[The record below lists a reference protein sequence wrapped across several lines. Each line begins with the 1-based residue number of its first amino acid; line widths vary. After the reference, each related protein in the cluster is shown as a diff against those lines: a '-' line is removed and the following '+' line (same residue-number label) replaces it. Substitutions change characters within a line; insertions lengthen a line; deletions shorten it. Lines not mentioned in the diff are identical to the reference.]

1 MDGLLVVDK
10 PSGMSSHDAVARA
23 RRALRE
29 KRIGHTGTLDPLA
42 TGVLVLCVGSAT
54 RLSEYLLGE
63 DKAYEGLIKLGERTD
78 TDDAEGRVIDTRPV
92 PPLTDQDLR
101 ALESRFT
108 GEIAQVPPQFSAI
121 QKDGQR
127 AYALARNGQA
137 VALTPRHITIYA
149 LRLAIVHRQEMP
161 GSGVSWLAFSVRCS
175 AGTYI
180 RALARDIGEVLGC
193 GAHVASLRRTA
204 VGPFSLANAV
214 ALSDLEEAARAGQ
227 VTLLPMDRALANWPA
242 VTLDEQTARRLKQGQ
257 RIALPDLRAQ
267 PAAKVRVYDANG
279 CFFAVASWD
288 GTVLKPTKVL
298 DAALSVVR

>member
-42 TGVLVLCVGSAT
+42 TGVLVLCVGHAT

-78 TDDAEGRVIDTRPV
+78 TDDAEGQVVAAQPV
-92 PPLTDQDLR
+92 PALSDQDLR
-101 ALESRFT
+101 ALEARFT

-127 AYALARNGQA
+127 AYALARRGQS
-137 VALTPRHITIYA
+137 VALEPRRVRIDTLQLA
-149 LRLAIVHRQEMP
+149 LAEGAPP
-161 GSGVSWLAFSVRCS
+161 GAWLAFSVRCS

-180 RALARDIGEVLGC
+180 RALARDIGEALGC
-193 GAHVASLRRTA
+193 GAHVVSLRRTQAGAFTLADA
-204 VGPFSLANAV
+204 VTLAA
-214 ALSDLEEAARAGQ
+214 LEEAGREGRAAHL
-227 VTLLPMDRALANWPA
+227 LLPMDRALAGWPA
-242 VTLDEQTARRLKQGQ
+242 VTLDESAARRLKQGQ
-257 RIALPDLRAQ
+257 RVALTGPYAQ
-267 PAAKVRVYDANG
+267 PVARMRVYDARGN
-279 CFFAVASWD
+279 FFAIASWD
-288 GTVLKPTKVL
+288 GTTLKPVKVL
-298 DAALSVVR
+298 DAAPTFVR